1 MEEKVLIG
9 FLSGTSELI
18 GMLSDAGQME
28 GELSIPDRLGNK
40 YDGTYDIIPSSDF
53 QLLPTA
59 ECYLEDDMIV
69 HPIPYA
75 EVSNLSGGY
84 TANIGG

>member
-1 MEEKVLIG
+1 MNEKTLIG

-18 GMLSDAGQME
+18 GELSESGQME
-28 GELSIPDRLGNK
+28 GELSIPDRIGNR
-40 YDGTYDIIPSSDF
+40 YEGSYDIVPSADF

-59 ECYLEDDMIV
+59 ECFMDDDMIV

-75 EVSNLSGGY
+75 EVSNVSGGY
-84 TANIGG
+84 TATIGG